1 MSIQAEIRELEAR
14 LESLRRQENAK
25 EVMAKLE
32 AMRVQLERDMEAA
45 QSLAESIGLHFVYV
59 SGYDYFKI
67 VNEDEWNSSSIC

>member
-14 LESLRRQENAK
+14 LESLRRQGNAK

-32 AMRVQLERDMEAA
+32 AMRIQLERDMEAA
-45 QSLAESIGLHFVYV
+45 QALAESIGLHFVYV

-67 VNEDEWNSSSIC
+67 VSEDEWNSSSIC

>member
-45 QSLAESIGLHFVYV
+45 QALAESIGLHFVYV